1 VDMGLAGRTVIVT
14 GGGSNIG
21 RAIVLGFAR
30 EGANVVIADI
40 DEAQAEKVASEAN
53 AADVGGRT
61 VVVRTD
67 VTDRQ
72 ATQSLVERA
81 IGEFKSVH
89 VLVNNV
95 GWVIDRLFLEQSHDE
110 WQRIVDINLWSVINC
125 VQAVLPHMAE
135 NGYGHIVSIGSEA
148 GRMGEYR
155 EAVYGA
161 CKAGTIGLS
170 KSLAREVGRYG
181 ITLNVVCPAL
191 TVPESEEEFGETSM
205 WKAGVEFFGPE
216 AREKAKQRYALR
228 RLGTAD
234 EIAGAVLFLAS
245 DAAAFITGQTLS
257 VSGGY
262 TMI

>member
-1 VDMGLAGRTVIVT
+1 LGLAGRTVIVT

-40 DEAQAEKVASEAN
+40 DEAQAGKVASEAN
-53 AADVGGRT
+53 AADAGGRT
-61 VVVRTD
+61 VVVKTD
-67 VTDRQ
+67 VTDPQ
-72 ATQSLVERA
+72 ATKALVERA
-81 IGEFKSVH
+81 VGEFGGVH

-95 GWVIDRLFLEQSHDE
+95 GWVVDRLFLEQSHDE

-125 VQAVLPHMAE
+125 VHAVLPHMVE

-205 WKAGVEFFGPE
+205 WKAAVEFFGPE

-234 EIAGAVLFLAS
+234 EIASAVLFLAS